1 MVMAYLD
8 EGSLNS
14 QHEIAHIPYS
24 HQDIPKGT
32 QRVVFHQGVEIS
44 MRDSSISNLEK
55 CCGGCPLWF
64 GY

>member
-1 MVMAYLD
+1 MKL
-8 EGSLNS
+8 
-14 QHEIAHIPYS
+14 HIFPIPTK
-24 HQDIPKGT
+24 DIPKGT